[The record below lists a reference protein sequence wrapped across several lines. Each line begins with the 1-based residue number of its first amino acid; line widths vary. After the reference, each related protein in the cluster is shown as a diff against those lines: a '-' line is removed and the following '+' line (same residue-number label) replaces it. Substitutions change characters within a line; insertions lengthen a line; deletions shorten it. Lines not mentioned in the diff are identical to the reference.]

1 MEKEKNLTN
10 RYHTPSLIVMLTHED
25 QTVQNA
31 YEIFDAYKDSDA
43 EYWGFKEEPLPLSQ
57 MKDLYAYMK
66 SCGKKTVLEVVAY
79 TQAECMSG
87 AKMAAECGCDLLMGD
102 CLFRC
107 CE

>member
-43 EYWGFKEEPLPLSQ
+43 EYWGFKEEPLPLSK

-66 SCGKKTVLEVVAY
+66 SCGKKNSSGSGCIY
-79 TQAECMSG
+79 TG
-87 AKMAAECGCDLLMGD
+87 GVYV
-102 CLFRC
+102 RC
-107 CE
+107 KNGSRMWL

>member
-43 EYWGFKEEPLPLSQ
+43 EYWGFKEEPLPPFQDERPLCIYEKLWQKNS
-57 MKDLYAYMK
+57 
-66 SCGKKTVLEVVAY
+66 SGSGCIY
-79 TQAECMSG
+79 TG
-87 AKMAAECGCDLLMGD
+87 GVYV
-102 CLFRC
+102 RC
-107 CE
+107 KNGSRMWL

>member
-66 SCGKKTVLEVVAY
+66 SCGKKTEWLHIHRRSVCQVQKWQQNVAVI
-79 TQAECMSG
+79 
-87 AKMAAECGCDLLMGD
+87 
-102 CLFRC
+102 F
-107 CE
+107 

>member
-43 EYWGFKEEPLPLSQ
+43 EYWGFKEEPLPLSK

-79 TQAECMSG
+79 TQSE
-87 AKMAAECGCDLLMGD
+87 
-102 CLFRC
+102 
-107 CE
+107 

>member
-43 EYWGFKEEPLPLSQ
+43 EYWGFKEEPLPLSPDERPLCIYEKLWQ
-57 MKDLYAYMK
+57 KN
-66 SCGKKTVLEVVAY
+66 SSGSGCIY
-79 TQAECMSG
+79 TG
-87 AKMAAECGCDLLMGD
+87 GVYV
-102 CLFRC
+102 RC
-107 CE
+107 KNGSRMWL

>member
-43 EYWGFKEEPLPLSQ
+43 EYWGFKEEPPP
-57 MKDLYAYMK
+57 
-66 SCGKKTVLEVVAY
+66 
-79 TQAECMSG
+79 
-87 AKMAAECGCDLLMGD
+87 
-102 CLFRC
+102 FPR
-107 CE
+107 

>member
-43 EYWGFKEEPLPLSQ
+43 EYWGFKEEPLPFP
-57 MKDLYAYMK
+57 DERPYAYMK
-66 SCGKKTVLEVVAY
+66 SCGKNSSGSGCIY
-79 TQAECMSG
+79 TG
-87 AKMAAECGCDLLMGD
+87 GVYV
-102 CLFRC
+102 RC
-107 CE
+107 KNGSRMWL

>member
-66 SCGKKTVLEVVAY
+66 SCGKKTVRKWLHIHRRSVCQVQKWQQNVAVI
-79 TQAECMSG
+79 
-87 AKMAAECGCDLLMGD
+87 
-102 CLFRC
+102 F
-107 CE
+107 